1 MHDIS
6 SIRLLGVNTID
17 IFFVFVLT
25 LFSITKEVISYR
37 HECGSLSI
45 PSELIAGESV
55 YNLSFSLETLT
66 RCASCFGE
74 A

>member
-45 PSELIAGESV
+45 PSELTADESV
-55 YNLSFSLETLT
+55 YNLPFFLETLT
-66 RCASCFGE
+66 LGARLFR
-74 A
+74 